1 MGGMTFQW
9 LPLLQGELSP
19 KVTEGIKRISD
30 NPSVNASR
38 CHLSCA
44 RPSVRTGVP
53 LHKGGFG
60 FSLFTFLSSLHPQ
73 GASQSASMILIC
85 PAVYWVSLMTMSL
98 IRATSVASRPS
109 SPASTTT
116 LQESEPM
123 NTTQSA

>member
-1 MGGMTFQW
+1 MC
-9 LPLLQGELSP
+9 LLAIKLIRKIQYTISRRKLQQQFAAETVKMLHRIRRPKAANFSITPPSAAYLS
-19 KVTEGIKRISD
+19 
-30 NPSVNASR
+30 
-38 CHLSCA
+38 
-44 RPSVRTGVP
+44 
-53 LHKGGFG
+53 
-60 FSLFTFLSSLHPQ
+60 FSLFTLLSSLHPQ

>member
-1 MGGMTFQW
+1 MC
-9 LPLLQGELSP
+9 LLAIKLIRKIQYTISRRKLKQQFAAGTVKMLRRIRRPKAANFSIMPPAAAYLS
-19 KVTEGIKRISD
+19 
-30 NPSVNASR
+30 
-38 CHLSCA
+38 
-44 RPSVRTGVP
+44 
-53 LHKGGFG
+53 

-109 SPASTTT
+109 SPAATTT
-116 LQESEPM
+116 LHESEPM